1 MSKSIE
7 GQKWDAKT
15 EEGKLI
21 FRFIVKKKDLQRKLR
36 DWKGVESR
44 LIYGL
49 IGTSWEL
56 ISSIVK
62 E

>member
-21 FRFIVKKKDLQRKLR
+21 CWFIVKKKDLQ
-36 DWKGVESR
+36 
-44 LIYGL
+44 
-49 IGTSWEL
+49 
-56 ISSIVK
+56 
-62 E
+62 